1 MCNKKSDN
9 SLPEPPEY
17 LSERSKMLWKY
28 HVGDRVI
35 SPGRIEAFRLALEA
49 LDTSDRARQILA
61 EEGLTTVTKKSGATH
76 IHPLARVE
84 RENKQL
90 FFRIWSSLGLT
101 WSQEIDGRYGLS

>member
-1 MCNKKSDN
+1 MNNKKKDN

-17 LSERSKMLWKY
+17 LSEKSKKLWRY

-49 LDTSDRARQILA
+49 LDTSDRARCILN
-61 EEGLTTVTKKSGATH
+61 EEGLTTVTKKSGVVH
-76 IHPLARVE
+76 VHPLVKVE

-90 FFRIWSSLGLT
+90 FFKIWNTLGLT
-101 WSQEIDGRYGLS
+101 WSQELDGGHRLY